1 MNKKLIKRVTIEYVV
16 EDNVDELAHL
26 EFGILRHHEGDRK
39 IFVTTTTEKWVGSS
53 RGDPVVTTSFESL

>member
-26 EFGILRHHEGDRK
+26 EFGVLRHHERDRK
-39 IFVTTTTEKWVGSS
+39 ILVTTTVEKWAGSAK
-53 RGDPVVTTSFESL
+53 GDPVVITTFESL